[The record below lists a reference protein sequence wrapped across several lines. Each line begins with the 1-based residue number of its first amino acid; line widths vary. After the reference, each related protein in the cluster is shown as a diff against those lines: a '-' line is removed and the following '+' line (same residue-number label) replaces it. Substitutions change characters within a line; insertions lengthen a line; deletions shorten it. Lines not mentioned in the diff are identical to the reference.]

1 MKNTIV
7 KIGHGST
14 KEMLIFREEVQQ
26 QIKENNL
33 KLEVLLEELTQE
45 KYGEI
50 VRSKFSE
57 VKVSGTQEE
66 IQKLIEL
73 NK

>member
-14 KEMLIFREEVQQ
+14 KEMLIFRDEVQQ

-57 VKVSGTQEE
+57 VKVSGTKEE
-66 IQKLIEL
+66 IQKLIDL

>member
-14 KEMLIFREEVQQ
+14 KEMLIFRDEVQQ

-66 IQKLIEL
+66 IQKLIDL

>member
-14 KEMLIFREEVQQ
+14 REMLVFRDEVQQ

-57 VKVSGTQEE
+57 VKVSGTNEE
-66 IQKLIEL
+66 IQKLIDL